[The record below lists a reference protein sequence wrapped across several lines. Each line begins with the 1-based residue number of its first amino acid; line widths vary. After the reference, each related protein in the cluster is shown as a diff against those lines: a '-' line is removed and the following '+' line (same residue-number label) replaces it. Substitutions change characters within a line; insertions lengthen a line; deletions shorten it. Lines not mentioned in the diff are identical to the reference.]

1 MKSFIIFEFKKQ
13 TKKTKN
19 MENTI
24 KEQRQK
30 DIFHLEREIKEMK
43 ETLKNSKDYLKYMK
57 DCLKEIEEEEQK
69 EKETPEQRE
78 CQILFNKWVQGDL

>member
-24 KEQRQK
+24 NAQYQK
-30 DIFHLEREIKEMK
+30 DIFNLEREIKEMK
-43 ETLKNSKDYLKYMK
+43 ETLKNSKDYLQYMK
-57 DCLKEIEEEEQK
+57 DCLKEIEEQQK

-78 CQILFNKWVQGDL
+78 CEILFNKWVEGNLL